1 MVNFD
6 FWWAVNIINYMYG
19 FVYYAVVWC
28 YVYVFKITTVCT
40 NNNVLSMGCRVLCC
54 MARSNKLPAIAIY
67 VGQVLGMNN

>member
-19 FVYYAVVWC
+19 FVYYAVMWC

-40 NNNVLSMGCRVLCC
+40 NNNVLSGDVVFCVAWRDVTNYLLLLFMLVKCLE
-54 MARSNKLPAIAIY
+54 
-67 VGQVLGMNN
+67 